1 MLRITYFS
9 RNKMNQVLNIVFNK
23 VIGFKDSF
31 LSRIR
36 VFEYFRINPFKAFP
50 LPSHSFF
57 FFFWRNYRNW
67 VVTRAQ
73 GI

>member
-9 RNKMNQVLNIVFNK
+9 RTRIRNKMNQVLNIIFNK

-31 LSRIR
+31 LSRVG
-36 VFEYFRINPFKAFP
+36 VFEYFRINPLKAFP

-57 FFFWRNYRNW
+57 FFF
-67 VVTRAQ
+67 
-73 GI
+73 

>member
-36 VFEYFRINPFKAFP
+36 VFEYFRINPLKAFP
-50 LPSHSFF
+50 LPSHSFLF
-57 FFFWRNYRNW
+57 FF
-67 VVTRAQ
+67 
-73 GI
+73 

>member
-36 VFEYFRINPFKAFP
+36 VFEYFRINPLKAFP

-57 FFFWRNYRNW
+57 FFF
-67 VVTRAQ
+67 
-73 GI
+73 

>member
-1 MLRITYFS
+1 
-9 RNKMNQVLNIVFNK
+9 MNQVLNIVFNK

-36 VFEYFRINPFKAFP
+36 VFEYFRINPLKAFP

-57 FFFWRNYRNW
+57 SFFE
-67 VVTRAQ
+67 
-73 GI
+73 GITEIGS

>member
-23 VIGFKDSF
+23 DLKILFYQE
-31 LSRIR
+31 
-36 VFEYFRINPFKAFP
+36 FEFSSIFRINPLKAFP

-57 FFFWRNYRNW
+57 FFF
-67 VVTRAQ
+67 
-73 GI
+73 